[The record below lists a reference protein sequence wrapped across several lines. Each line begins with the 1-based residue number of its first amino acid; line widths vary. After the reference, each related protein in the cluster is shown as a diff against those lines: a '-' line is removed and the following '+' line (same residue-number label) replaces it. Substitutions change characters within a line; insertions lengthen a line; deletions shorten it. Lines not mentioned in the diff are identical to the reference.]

1 MRSRKYR
8 TMNES
13 RYKDSFDFNGI
24 FHVYT
29 HVNGN
34 ELVFREDKNYIFFLE
49 KMKLYLLP
57 ILEIYAYCLMQNH
70 IHLLVAFKTGEAVAE
85 NLTIE
90 AAEISGEKSHQHL
103 MKPFSNLLN
112 SYAKAYNKMYGRR
125 GALFLDYLKRIRID
139 DENYLLNTFKYI
151 HRNPV
156 NHGFVRDLSEWKF
169 SSYRSYLQ
177 PETASAVTRDY
188 MLKYFCSLDEF
199 IEFHSDCEGNYQ
211 TS

>member
-1 MRSRKYR
+1 MI
-8 TMNES
+8 ES
-13 RYKDSFDFNGI
+13 RYRESFDFNGI

-49 KMKLYLLP
+49 KLKHYLLP
-57 ILEIYAYCLMQNH
+57 VLDIYAYCLMQNH
-70 IHLLVAFKTGEAVAE
+70 IHLLVAFKTGDEVGK

-90 AAEISGEKSHQHL
+90 TAEVYGEKSHRLL

-139 DENYLLNTFKYI
+139 DEKYLLNTFKYI
-151 HRNPV
+151 HRNPI
-156 NHGFVRDLSEWKF
+156 NHGFVRDVSEWKF
-169 SSYRSYLQ
+169 SSYRSYLH

-188 MLKYFCSLDEF
+188 MLKYFRSMDEF
-199 IEFHSDCEGNYQ
+199 IEFHSYPEMNTQ